1 MRSMERGPA
10 CLILVFI
17 IEEKQK
23 KWYSGPIRW
32 DLWRL
37 ELISESVLGDLYA
50 MADTLRRDVVEMI
63 GVGTAG
69 HLGGSASLAELLAA
83 LYFHVMNFEP
93 GDPGRDRLL
102 LSKGHAALIQYAA
115 LCEKGCFDRSELKR
129 VKAIDGL
136 LQGHPDLS
144 IPGIEAV
151 TGSLGQGLSIGV
163 GMALAFRLDRSPS
176 RVYVVTGDGEQGEG
190 QIWEAA
196 MAAPNFKLDNLT
208 AFLDWNKV
216 QATGPVKDVFNNPDL
231 DKKWAAF
238 GWDVQMVNGHNIEE
252 IITAIEKAKTVKGKP
267 SMIVLDTVK
276 GKGFSFAEGNAA
288 YHNGILD
295 EATYSRALAELD
307 AHAGKGA

>member
-1 MRSMERGPA
+1 M
-10 CLILVFI
+10 
-17 IEEKQK
+17 
-23 KWYSGPIRW
+23 
-32 DLWRL
+32 
-37 ELISESVLGDLYA
+37 ISESALGDLYV

-69 HLGGSASLAELLAA
+69 HLGGSVSLAELLAV
-83 LYFHVMNFEP
+83 LYFHIMNFDGEKP

-115 LCEKGCFDRSELKR
+115 LCEKGCFDRSEFKR

-144 IPGIEAV
+144 VPGIEAV

-163 GMALAFRLDRSPS
+163 GMALALRLDKSS
-176 RVYVVTGDGEQGEG
+176 ARVYVVTGDGEQGEG

-238 GWDVQMVNGHNIEE
+238 GWDVQVVNGHNIEE
-252 IITAIEKAKTVKGKP
+252 IIAAVEKAKTVKGKP

-295 EATYSRALAELD
+295 EATYNKALAELD
-307 AHAGKGA
+307 ARAGKGA